1 MSMSDASVE
10 SLGALAG
17 SQLVAVTFVKDY
29 LQLQL
34 EGPQTSHFHHL
45 NVYNPSRVQ
54 ADDTSFRWGEA
65 GYRDAL
71 CACIDAHVSRAAS
84 EPEQIVLEFRNGTT
98 FTISL
103 CAEDFDGPE
112 AGEWVHNADGKVQ
125 QHMIW
130 QE

>member
-1 MSMSDASVE
+1 MSDATFEPLSA
-10 SLGALAG
+10 SAG

-29 LQLQL
+29 LQLAL
-34 EGPQTSHFHHL
+34 EGPQASHSHHL

-54 ADDTSFRWGEA
+54 AGDTSFRWGEV

-71 CACIDAHVSRAAS
+71 CTCIDAHVSRAAS
-84 EPEQIVLEFRNGTT
+84 EAEQIVLEFNTGTI
-98 FTISL
+98 FAISL
-103 CAEDFDGPE
+103 RKEDFDGPE
-112 AGEWVHNADGKVQ
+112 AGEWAHNADGMVQ

>member
-1 MSMSDASVE
+1 MSDTPME
-10 SLGALAG
+10 SISALAG
-17 SQLVAVTFVKDY
+17 SQLVAVTFVKDFM
-29 LQLQL
+29 QLAL
-34 EGPQTSHFHHL
+34 EGPQASHVHRV

-54 ADDTSFRWGEA
+54 AGGTSFRWGEA
-65 GYRDAL
+65 GYRDVL
-71 CACIDAHVSRAAS
+71 CACIDAHVARAAS
-84 EPEQIVLEFRNGTT
+84 EAEQIVLEFSNGTI

-103 CAEDFDGPE
+103 RKEDFGGPE